1 MQDLIPVNIALVK
14 HQCNLYRFTYIAK
27 DKNIGNIGNIDKNIG
42 NIERISDNLMIAHQA
57 A

>member
-1 MQDLIPVNIALVK
+1 MASSYSYDSRMKLFKALDDV
-14 HQCNLYRFTYIAK
+14 LSIAK
-27 DKNIGNIGNIDKNIG
+27 DKNIG